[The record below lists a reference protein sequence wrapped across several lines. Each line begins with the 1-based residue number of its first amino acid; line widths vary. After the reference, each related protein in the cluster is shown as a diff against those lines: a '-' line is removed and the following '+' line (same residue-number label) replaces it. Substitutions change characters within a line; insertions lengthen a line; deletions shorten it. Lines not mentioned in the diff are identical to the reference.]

1 MLKYSQ
7 NDMNRT
13 FNLVKQL
20 QQKLSE
26 YAVSDSEASEVEK
39 WFPSIQ
45 EAFERKD
52 LVKKLAK
59 AANEKPKASFKQI

>member
-59 AANEKPKASFKQI
+59 AANEKPKAFFKQI